1 MAGRLVRTDCLLAER
16 YTVIQQRIPD
26 NKDRPGRPIFAVRVG
41 WMVREHMSAGTARRM
56 DGARADARGG
66 IPAYSRRKRY
76 WASQRPL

>member
-41 WMVREHMSAGTARRM
+41 WMVRQQMSVNTVH
-56 DGARADARGG
+56 
-66 IPAYSRRKRY
+66 SRRKRY